1 MASRTARATAG
12 QNGTMSSTLLTDE
25 VGAAIAG
32 FFFAGDGPRH
42 MTLTR
47 CFTSCG
53 LSDVDPYNPAEG
65 VPNKEQRVLTVCR
78 AARGRPGDVGDTL
91 LDQLL
96 TALRVHGT
104 FTDTSP
110 QVIERVQTL
119 RRALM
124 AQSATLD
131 DEGRLL
137 RSNPIDLGTG
147 GRPALDEQLS
157 RLRHNVE
164 DSSVLLGGAKELLE
178 SICKL
183 VLEEQSMLP
192 DRRADFDEL
201 LALALDRLQL
211 QPHLVDVTIP
221 GGKQVRAIYQSAK
234 TTASTINELRNLQG
248 TGHGRTLPPGIS
260 RETGRYVIREATHV
274 AELLLSTHDRQMGRS
289 T

>member
-1 MASRTARATAG
+1 
-12 QNGTMSSTLLTDE
+12 
-25 VGAAIAG
+25 
-32 FFFAGDGPRH
+32 
-42 MTLTR
+42 MTWA
-47 CFTSCG
+47 
-53 LSDVDPYNPAEG
+53 P
-65 VPNKEQRVLTVCR
+65 
-78 AARGRPGDVGDTL
+78 
-91 LDQLL
+91 
-96 TALRVHGT
+96 
-104 FTDTSP
+104 
-110 QVIERVQTL
+110 
-119 RRALM
+119 
-124 AQSATLD
+124 
-131 DEGRLL
+131 
-137 RSNPIDLGTG
+137 G

-164 DSSVLLGGAKELLE
+164 DPGVLLGGAKELLE
-178 SICKL
+178 SICKF

-211 QPHLVDVTIP
+211 QPQLVDVTVP

-248 TGHGRTLPPGIS
+248 TGHGRTLPTGIS